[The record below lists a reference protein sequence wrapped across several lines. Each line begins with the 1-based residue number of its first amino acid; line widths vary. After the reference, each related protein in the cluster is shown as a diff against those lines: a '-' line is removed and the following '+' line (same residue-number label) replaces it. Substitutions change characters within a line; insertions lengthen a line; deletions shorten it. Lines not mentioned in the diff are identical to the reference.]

1 MKNTT
6 TCPICKTEN
15 PFYLSKCENCNTFLK
30 DKVSN
35 IDLWPAFGKLIE
47 NPVQAFTQIIRSEH
61 KNFIFPILLF
71 ASIKFF
77 IDSIFLLMLREN
89 KESVSGGFILNTFI
103 IFAGVLVLVALF
115 SLLLKYTTPM
125 LQAKTRFKDNFGIL
139 SYSLILHAIALCIL
153 FPVELVLFGSYIF
166 SSNPSPFQIKETL
179 AYIMAGFEVLIVLW
193 SFSMVVI
200 GIFTQTKNVLY
211 SLGIGVIF
219 NLAIF
224 YLLYLSGIFL

>member
-6 TCPICKTEN
+6 ACPICQTEN

-35 IDLWPAFGKLIE
+35 IDLWPTFGKLIE
-47 NPVQAFTQIIRSEH
+47 SPVQAFTQIIRSEH

-77 IDSIFLLMLREN
+77 IDSIFLLMFLEN
-89 KESVSGGFILNTFI
+89 EEIVFGGFVLNTLI
-103 IFAGVLVLVALF
+103 IFAGLITLVALF
-115 SLLLKYTTPM
+115 SLLLKYTTPIVNT
-125 LQAKTRFKDNFGIL
+125 KTRFKDNVAIL

-153 FPVELVLFGSYIF
+153 FPIELVLFGSYIF
-166 SSNPSPFQIKETL
+166 STNPSPFAIKETM
-179 AYIMAGFEVLIVLW
+179 AYIMAGFELLIVLW
-193 SFSMVVI
+193 SFSMVVA
-200 GIFTQTKNVLY
+200 GLFTQTRNLLF
-211 SLGIGVIF
+211 SLGIAVLF

-224 YLLYLSGIFL
+224 YLFFLSGKFI